1 MNESLG
7 ENEVGTGGFLLSW
20 VRYSRH
26 ILSSNKIL
34 RFLSP
39 DKQSIQIQKNSLSGW

>member
-1 MNESLG
+1 MNESQG
-7 ENEVGTGGFLLSW
+7 ENEVGTGGVLPSW

-39 DKQSIQIQKNSLSGW
+39 DKQSIQI